1 MGMAAGEKIKNVNA
15 GEKNEKLHQKRG
27 KCLKIAPFWTI
38 NAKKFW
44 GKKDIKVPTK
54 CGFVIL
60 VKTRPYFIPRGGT
73 YPDAR
78 TWFPATYG
86 FARQKNKLA

>member
-1 MGMAAGEKIKNVNA
+1 MGMGMAAGEKIKNVNA

-44 GKKDIKVPTK
+44 GKKGYQSTDQMRIRNT
-54 CGFVIL
+54 G
-60 VKTRPYFIPRGGT
+60 
-73 YPDAR
+73 
-78 TWFPATYG
+78 
-86 FARQKNKLA
+86 KNKALLHSQRRYLPRCPNMVSSDLWICKAEK